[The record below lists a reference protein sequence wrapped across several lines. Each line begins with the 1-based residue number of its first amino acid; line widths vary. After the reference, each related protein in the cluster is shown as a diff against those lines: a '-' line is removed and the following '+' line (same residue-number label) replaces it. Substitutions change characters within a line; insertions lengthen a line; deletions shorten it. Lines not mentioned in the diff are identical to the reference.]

1 MNKSTLWAIIVVLI
15 TIIIWMTR
23 CNDKGTIITNIDTVV
38 DTSYIHDT
46 VTVRGKTKIKPYPVP
61 YYVHDTVID
70 SSGRKI
76 IIEVKKFITN
86 DTFEYKT
93 DSFTITFFTKIY
105 SNGPL
110 DSIQSDMLS
119 SIRHKIIERTITK
132 EVVREHAFFAGPSI
146 GIGKT
151 TGYIS
156 LDGLYER
163 KGKIIY
169 RAGVGVNNQFR
180 PMLKAGVYWQISK

>member
-15 TIIIWMTR
+15 TIIIWMTK
-23 CNDKGTIITNIDTVV
+23 CNNHNTIIDKIDTVI

-46 VTVRGKTKIKPYPVP
+46 ITLSGRTKIKPYPVP
-61 YYVHDTVID
+61 YYVHDTIID
-70 SSGRKI
+70 STGRRI
-76 IIEVKKFITN
+76 IVEVRKFVTN

-93 DSFTITFFTKIY
+93 DSFSITFYTKIY
-105 SNGPL
+105 SSGPL
-110 DSIQSDMLS
+110 DSIKNNLLTT
-119 SIRHKIIERTITK
+119 IRHKVIEKTITK
-132 EVVREHAFFAGPSI
+132 EVIRKHAFFAGPSI
-146 GIGKT
+146 GLGKNT
-151 TGYIS
+151 SYIS

-169 RAGVGVNNQFR
+169 RVGAGVNTQLQ